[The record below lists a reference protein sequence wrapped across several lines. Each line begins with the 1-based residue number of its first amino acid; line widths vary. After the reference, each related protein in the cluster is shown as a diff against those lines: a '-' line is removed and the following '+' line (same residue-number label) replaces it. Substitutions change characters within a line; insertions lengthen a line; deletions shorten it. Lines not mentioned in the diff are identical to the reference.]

1 MSLRALQH
9 VYDFR
14 LPQELLRMVFSYFEH
29 KHCRLSWLA
38 SVATVCKA
46 FYPEAEA
53 ALYRW
58 VAMGRCSQV
67 SVFCR
72 SVVKRSHRA
81 VCVRTLVISVRGGST
96 IRQHLQHA
104 LPLLTNV
111 SELELVVDDSSL
123 FDLLL
128 CAPFRLRC
136 LVLGGVYCPLSL
148 EDILASQ
155 PYVRS
160 VSLEFVGASKEHLRS
175 QISRPDLFPHLDT
188 LAINTTGFSFT
199 LVKHPYP
206 IAHLSLNRA
215 RHDDIA
221 HAIKLLGPTLVSLKI
236 VRFIDGQCTS
246 ACFWPTS
253 MFTNARL
260 PRLQHVDITDTYDP
274 ETELARNE
282 REMSGPGL
290 GEACPALETFSW
302 GMDER
307 VMLHLY
313 ILTAGTVWSLTMSV
327 ADAYANVL
335 FACFPALTHMGL
347 FTTTTTTA
355 RKRSRAA
362 TDLRPHGRVF
372 EREDPENSGAPFRAT
387 EGVLI
392 DFRLSSRLFGRE
404 GFGAPTCDASCRC
417 CLLDHHEVL
426 ANILTVH

>member
-1 MSLRALQH
+1 MVDTCRKVDATQKSTLEHGH
-9 VYDFR
+9 VLR

-29 KHCRLSWLA
+29 KHCRSSWLA

-72 SVVKRSHRA
+72 SVVKRPHRA
-81 VCVRTLVISVRGGST
+81 VCVRTLIISRV
-96 IRQHLQHA
+96 

-111 SELELVVDDSSL
+111 SELELVVDDPSL
-123 FDLLL
+123 FNLLL

-136 LVLGGVYCPLSL
+136 LVLGGVHCPLSL

-155 PYVRS
+155 PYVWS
-160 VSLEFVGASKEHLRS
+160 VEFEFVGASKEHLRS

-188 LAINTTGFSFT
+188 LAIDTTGFSFT

-215 RHDDIA
+215 RHDDIV
-221 HAIKLLGPTLVSLKI
+221 HAIKLFGPTLVSLKM

-290 GEACPALETFSW
+290 REACPALETFTW
-302 GMDER
+302 GLEDY
-307 VMLHLY
+307 VMVHLY

-335 FACFPALTHMGL
+335 FACFPALTRVDL

-362 TDLRPHGRVF
+362 TGGCSSARTLRTVVRRSVLQ
-372 EREDPENSGAPFRAT
+372 RA
-387 EGVLI
+387 
-392 DFRLSSRLFGRE
+392 
-404 GFGAPTCDASCRC
+404 C
-417 CLLDHHEVL
+417 
-426 ANILTVH
+426 